1 MSISLTFRCSL
12 SQFNYPLQLGPV
24 SPTRPQ
30 DARSYDIKVQKD
42 DILILASDGMSDN
55 LWEEDVLDEVKR
67 LVGIHMAGQA
77 GKETSKD
84 ATMGSTLLGRKTLA
98 AMLSE
103 ALCSRARMV
112 SERARAAKQGDVFG
126 EISTSCDSDRGRS
139 TERVINGDISPKV
152 NPEDPVE
159 DEVPFARRAREEG
172 KTFCGGKCD
181 G

>member
-1 MSISLTFRCSL
+1 
-12 SQFNYPLQLGPV
+12 
-24 SPTRPQ
+24 
-30 DARSYDIKVQKD
+30 
-42 DILILASDGMSDN
+42 
-55 LWEEDVLDEVKR
+55 
-67 LVGIHMAGQA
+67 
-77 GKETSKD
+77 
-84 ATMGSTLLGRKTLA
+84 MGSTLLGRKTLA

-181 G
+181 GKYISLQRQVINTEMIPRHICSRRSYLSCLFCQSTIRFYTLKVGHWSPYGTLLLSYCIHFVLSVHILASYKFRAL